1 MQMNKVTRW
10 AEPIYAVF
18 RIVVGLLFASHGA
31 QKLFGMFP
39 LADPTHG
46 SAGPVPFPSQAWIG
60 GAIEL
65 VCGLAIAVGFQTRW
79 AAFLASGTMAVAYW
93 QFHHRWDYPLPSQND
108 GELAVIYCFAFLYIA
123 ARGSGEWLVSWKGKH
138 G

>member
-1 MQMNKVTRW
+1 MYKVTPW

-18 RIVVGLLFASHGA
+18 RIVAGLLFASHGA

-39 LADPTHG
+39 HMTHKVAA
-46 SAGPVPFPSQAWIG
+46 SELPPQILVG

-65 VCGLAIAVGFQTRW
+65 LCGLAIALGLFTRW

-93 QFHHRWDYPLPSQND
+93 QFHHNWDYPLPSQND
-108 GELAVIYCFAFLYIA
+108 GELAVIYCFAFLYIT

>member
-10 AEPIYAVF
+10 AEPIYALF

-39 LADPTHG
+39 HMTHKI
-46 SAGPVPFPSQAWIG
+46 VPSEMPPQMLVG
-60 GAIEL
+60 GVIEL
-65 VCGLAIAVGFQTRW
+65 LCGLCVALGLFTRW

-123 ARGSGEWLVSWKGKH
+123 ARGSGEWIVSWKGKH

>member
-1 MQMNKVTRW
+1 MNHKMSRW
-10 AEPIYAVF
+10 AEPIYSVF
-18 RIVVGLLFASHGA
+18 RIVSGLLFASHGA
-31 QKLFGMFP
+31 QKLFAMFP
-39 LADPTHG
+39 HATHKI
-46 SAGPVPFPSQAWIG
+46 VPSELPPQMKIG
-60 GAIEL
+60 GVIEL
-65 VCGLAIAVGFQTRW
+65 VCGLAIATGFQARW

-123 ARGSGEWLVSWKGKH
+123 ARGSGEWIVSWKGKH